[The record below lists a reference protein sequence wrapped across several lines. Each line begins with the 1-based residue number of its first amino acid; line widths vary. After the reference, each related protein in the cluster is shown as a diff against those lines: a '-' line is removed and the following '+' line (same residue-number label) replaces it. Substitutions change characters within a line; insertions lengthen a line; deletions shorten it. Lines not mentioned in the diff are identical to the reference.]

1 MEERMDLEMLESLVE
16 EQRQIYGV
24 AGLALAIID
33 GRECVYERAFGHQSG
48 DPSAP
53 LTADSLFL
61 AGSLTKPIFAYIVL
75 QLCEQGLLDL
85 DTPLSGLWPE
95 RYSSDPRL
103 AQVTARHVLSHATGF
118 PNWRE
123 GDALPILTPP
133 GQTFEYSGEGYAYL
147 QKVVE
152 AVTGAPLDAAWRAL
166 VRDPLN
172 MASSQLSLDALPP
185 ASDLAGISLP
195 DRMRAEVSAAWS
207 LVTTAGDYARF
218 MIALQPDA
226 APGLSAASRAAMLTP
241 QSVVDKDLD
250 LSWGLGWG
258 LQPLGRDSAFWH
270 WGKIGSMTDGYDS
283 YAVMLRQRQRGAVI
297 LTNSVNGLKLCDL
310 IARAA
315 LEITVPQPAFGWLKH

>member
-1 MEERMDLEMLESLVE
+1 LDLELLESLIE
-16 EQRQIYGV
+16 EQRQIHGV

-33 GRECVYERAFGHQSG
+33 GRECVYERAFGHHAA
-48 DPSAP
+48 DPAAP
-53 LTADSLFL
+53 LMADSLFL

-85 DTPLSGLWPE
+85 DTPLYALWPE

-103 AQVTARHVLSHATGF
+103 AQITARHVLAHTTGF
-118 PNWRE
+118 PSWRE
-123 GDALPILTPP
+123 GDDLPILTPP

-152 AVTGAPLDAAWRAL
+152 AVTGAPLDSVWRAL

-172 MASSQLSLDALPP
+172 MTSSQLSLAAQSA

-195 DRMRAEVSAAWS
+195 ERMQAEVSAAWS

-218 MIALQPDA
+218 MIALQPQA
-226 APGLSAASRAAMLTP
+226 APGLSGASRAAMLTP
-241 QSVVDKDLD
+241 QSMVDNELN

-258 LQPLGRDSAFWH
+258 LQPLGHDSAFWH

-310 IARAA
+310 LAQAA
-315 LEITVPQPAFGWLKH
+315 LELPIPQPAFRWLKH

>member
-24 AGLALAIID
+24 DGLALAIID
-33 GRECVYERAFGHQSG
+33 GRECVYERAFGHRAG

-53 LTADSLFL
+53 LMADSLFL

-75 QLCEQGLLDL
+75 QLCEEGLLDL

-103 AQVTARHVLSHATGF
+103 AQITARHVLAHTTGF

-123 GDALPILTPP
+123 GDDLPILTPP
-133 GQTFEYSGEGYAYL
+133 GQAFEYSGEGYAYL

-152 AVTGAPLDAAWRAL
+152 AVTGAPLDSIWRAL

-172 MASSQLSLDALPP
+172 MTSSQLSLASTPP

-226 APGLSAASRAAMLTP
+226 APGLSGASRATMLTP
-241 QSVVDKDLD
+241 QSVVDEDLD
-250 LSWGLGWG
+250 LRWGLGWG
-258 LQPLGRDSAFWH
+258 LQPLGQDSAFWH
-270 WGKIGSMTDGYDS
+270 WGKIGSLTGGYDS
-283 YAVMLRQRQRGAVI
+283 YAVMLRQQQRGAVI